1 MQKQL
6 TNYCIF
12 GDEKLSFTGKQELQE
27 RTIWTWDSAR
37 KDWAGNSALHVRII
51 SDGDLVRRAAI
62 TESRGGKSITTEFD
76 SSCNLIR
83 DTRSANNVDYM
94 LLAREH
100 AGEFSMFLERVR
112 TLYQLHSSKELFMIR
127 RIRESDET
135 KARTPSPQEF
145 SNTAKIVD
153 SLRII
158 LHPPNNVANAMGFRY
173 GSLGEL
179 TVDGKSLVF
188 TPLKKRQYEVKTRIG
203 STSVQVSLPRE
214 LVQRKG
220 IYFGTM
226 VEWSQE
232 GPMKLSMR
240 PISEPDKKGF
250 TVSYSQSINVHT
262 VTIPKTF
269 NLRGGVYGVWSDEGE
284 ELVLELSETH
294 RHIVRI
300 RATDKIYCEQFSL
313 SVPKELAEQV
323 GLKKLMEVGFA
334 INGKGQLVITP
345 R

>member
-1 MQKQL
+1 MQEQL
-6 TNYCIF
+6 TKYCIF

-27 RTIWTWDSAR
+27 RTIWTWESVR
-37 KDWAGNSALHVRII
+37 KDLAGNNALRVRII

-83 DTRSANNVDYM
+83 DTKSANNVNYM

-100 AGEFSMFLERVR
+100 AGEFSTFLDRVR

-127 RIRESDET
+127 RIRESDEKEAKT
-135 KARTPSPQEF
+135 LFPQEF
-145 SNTAKIVD
+145 SNTAKIVNGPYV
-153 SLRII
+153 L
-158 LHPPNNVANAMGFRY
+158 LHPPNNVANAMGLRH

-179 TVDGKSLVF
+179 TLDGKSLVF
-188 TPLKKRQYEVKTRIG
+188 TPLKKRQYEVKTYMG
-203 STSVQVSLPRE
+203 STSLQVSLPRE
-214 LVQRKG
+214 LVQLKG

-240 PISEPDKKGF
+240 PINEQGKKGL
-250 TVSYSQSINVHT
+250 TVSYSQTGNVHN
-262 VTIPKTF
+262 VVIPKTF
-269 NLRGGVYGVWSDEGE
+269 NLKGGLYGILTDEGE
-284 ELVLELSETH
+284 KLVLELSTTH
-294 RHIVRI
+294 RHIARI
-300 RATDKIYCEQFSL
+300 SAVDRMYGEEFFL
-313 SVPKELAEQV
+313 YVPKELAEQMD
-323 GLKKLMEVGFA
+323 LKRLMEVGFA